1 MNRAYTV
8 TANGLIKMTRKQIK
22 AQDTQ
27 TLRELHSRAAA
38 FGGLTAS
45 TARMLVKELNQR
57 GWC

>member
-1 MNRAYTV
+1 MTREYTV

-27 TLRELHSRAAA
+27 TLRELHSRAVA

-45 TARMLVKELNQR
+45 TERMLVKELNQR

>member
-1 MNRAYTV
+1 MNREYTV
-8 TANGLIKMTRKQIK
+8 TANGLIKMTRKQLK

-27 TLRELHSRAAA
+27 TLRELQSRARA

-45 TARMLVKELNQR
+45 TARMLVKELNRR

>member
-1 MNRAYTV
+1 MNREYTV
-8 TANGLIKMTRKQIK
+8 TANGLIKMTRKQLK

-27 TLRELHSRAAA
+27 TLRELHSRSMA